1 MSYRILIL
9 SFLFAV
15 VAPKQLQSQD
25 IIKPEPPVLDY
36 LTVDPVTGYAKL
48 TWISSLSQDVELYV
62 VYTFSNGSG
71 FPIDTLKDKY
81 AVTYTD
87 YLSQARKKSV
97 SYVVAAMD
105 SAENISLLSNDLA
118 TIYLSALNDSC
129 NNRIIL
135 QWNQCVNKRH
145 PVTRYSVLCSINGA
159 AAQPLDTIENLS
171 YTLTG
176 YVTDTRYC
184 FYINALNNE
193 GIVSSSNTQCIK
205 TGTEK
210 APEWVDIT
218 SLKTDSQVT
227 DIDGSFDTGGDITSF
242 ILERKNNGTDSWVQ
256 TATAPGQSG
265 VVTCTDPAPDTTTI
279 TLYRIAAINKCGNHV
294 TVSSPVRNIVLSAN
308 RSDNNVFLKWNNPL
322 PGRNS
327 TFTILRSTGSG
338 YSEISSGI
346 TDTIYTDDYSS
357 YAYNIDGTK
366 VTYRIK
372 SKGSTTHSGTIE
384 VHSSAKEIDV
394 SEYFRVGNAFT
405 PNGDGMNDTFFPV
418 LAFTPEYYEFTIYN
432 RLGILLF
439 RSAVPGNG
447 WDGRY
452 KGKLMPPGTYL
463 WSVRIKTPSGL
474 TEKRNGTVAIL
485 P

>member
-1 MSYRILIL
+1 MSIRILIITL
-9 SFLFAV
+9 LFAV
-15 VAPKQLQSQD
+15 VTPKQLQSQD

-48 TWISSLSQDVELYV
+48 SWISSISQDVELYV

-87 YLSQARKKSV
+87 YLSQSRKKSV

-105 SAENISLLSNDLA
+105 SSENISLLSNDLS
-118 TIYLSALNDSC
+118 TIYLVAVNDSC

-135 QWNQCVNKRH
+135 QWNQCINERH

-159 AAQPLDTIENLS
+159 VAQPLDTIENLS
-171 YTLTG
+171 FTLPG

-193 GIVSSSNTQCIK
+193 GIVSSSNMQCIK
-205 TGTEK
+205 TGSEK
-210 APEWVDIT
+210 APEWVDIA
-218 SLKTDSQVT
+218 SLKAYSPV
-227 DIDGSFDTGGDITSF
+227 IEVEGSFDTGGDITSF
-242 ILERKNNGTDSWVQ
+242 ILERKKNGIDNWAQ
-256 TATAPGQSG
+256 TATGMGHSG
-265 VVTCTDPAPDTTTI
+265 FITLSDPAPDTTGI
-279 TLYRIAAINKCGNHV
+279 ALYRIAAINKCGNHI
-294 TVSSPVRNIVLSAN
+294 TVSSAVRNIVLSAN
-308 RSDNNVFLKWNNPL
+308 RSDNYVFLKWNNPL

-327 TFTILRSTGSG
+327 TFSILRSTGSG
-338 YSEISSGI
+338 YNEIASGI
-346 TDTIYTDDYSS
+346 TDTIYTDDYSA
-357 YAYNIDGTK
+357 YAYNIDGTR

-372 SKGSTTHSGTIE
+372 STGSTTHSGTTE
-384 VHSSAKEIDV
+384 VLSSSMDIDV

-405 PNGDGMNDTFFPV
+405 PNGDGLNDIFFPV
-418 LAFTPEYYEFTIYN
+418 LAFTPSYYDFSIYN
-432 RLGILLF
+432 RLGTLLF
-439 RSAVPGNG
+439 HSGVPGAG

-452 KGKLMPPGTYL
+452 KGKLMSPGTYL
-463 WSVRIKTPSGL
+463 WSVKIKTLSGL